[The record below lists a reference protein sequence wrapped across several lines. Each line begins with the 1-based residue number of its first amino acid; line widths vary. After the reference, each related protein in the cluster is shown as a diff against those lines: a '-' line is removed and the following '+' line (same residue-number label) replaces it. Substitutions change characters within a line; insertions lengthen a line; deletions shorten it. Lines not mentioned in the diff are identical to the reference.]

1 MRRLTIL
8 LALLAIDGFATDA
21 FAEGKIQLAQSFATT
36 TCMMTCNATYA
47 NCQSSCL
54 SIGTL
59 PNGTAV
65 THLTDPNANA
75 TCVSQCT
82 NQQLQCQ
89 GTCALASPS
98 R

>member
-1 MRRLTIL
+1 MRGLTVL
-8 LALLAIDGFATDA
+8 LVLLAIDVYVTDA
-21 FAEGKIQLAQSFATT
+21 LATEKIRLAQTSGVT
-36 TCMMTCNATYA
+36 TCIMTCNSTYA

-54 SIGTL
+54 STGTQ

-65 THLTDPNANA
+65 TRLTDPNANA
-75 TCVSQCT
+75 TCISQCT

-98 R
+98 Q